1 MIPGTEPAVIT
12 RKLVT
17 ALLGLAAAACGGG
30 AETEYEPLVSAEAI
44 GAHVGVLAADS
55 LMGRGPGHEGGDR
68 AVAYIAGHFE
78 EHGLVAPE
86 GSYVQPVPM
95 IGNAPIAESAELSFT
110 GPQGTIAPEYLDGFV
125 LNPGHPDAID
135 VEGEGEL
142 VFVGYGIDAPE
153 AAWDDFAGADLA
165 GKFILILVNDPPA
178 TAAEPDLFG
187 GVAMTYYGRWTYKYE
202 EAARQGALGA
212 LIVHETGPAGYP
224 WSVVRGGF
232 SGEQFSL
239 PADPDA
245 PDPAAM
251 IGWISEDVARAALA
265 AGGHDFDELK
275 ARAGERGFTA
285 VPTGVVARGNLRARV
300 RRVETENVVGLVP
313 GTTRPDEYI
322 LVTSHYDHFGIGEPI
337 DGDSIYNGAYDN
349 ASGTALIME
358 MGRVLAAMDPGPE
371 RSVLFIATGAEE
383 QGLLGAQWYVQSPL
397 YPLER
402 TVAAVNFD
410 EANVWGETSDVS
422 ALGEER
428 SELGVVL
435 RRHIGH
441 VGYTITPEAEPEVGT
456 YFRSDHFPFARAGIP
471 ALYVKHGLQYVGRPE
486 GWGDSIQAD
495 YTANHYHA
503 PTDEIGPDWVF
514 TGAARDGTLAL
525 LTVLDLASSD
535 AWPNW
540 HEGQEFRAARDR
552 MMEGRTP

>member
-1 MIPGTEPAVIT
+1 MRRLA
-12 RKLVT
+12 T
-17 ALLGLAAAACGGG
+17 ALVGLAAAACQGGS
-30 AETEYEPLVSAEAI
+30 EPTYQPLVSSEA
-44 GAHVGVLAADS
+44 VGQHTRILASDS
-55 LMGRGPGHEGGDR
+55 MMGRGPGHAGGDM
-68 AVAYIAGHFE
+68 AVGYIAAHFE
-78 EHGLVAPE
+78 EHGLVAPA

-95 IGNAPIAESAELSFT
+95 IGNTPVAESAELTFT
-110 GPQGTIAPEYLDGFV
+110 GPRGTVTPGYLDDFV
-125 LNPGHPDAID
+125 LNPGYADAID
-135 VEGEGEL
+135 VTGEAEL
-142 VFVGYGIDAPE
+142 VFVGYGIEAPE
-153 AAWDDFAGADLA
+153 AGWDDFGGADVQ

-178 TAAEPDLFG
+178 TATEPDLFG

-212 LIVHETGPAGYP
+212 LVVHETGPAGYP

-239 PADPDA
+239 PPDPEA

-251 IGWISEDVARAALA
+251 IGWVSEDVARGVLA
-265 AGGHDFDELK
+265 VGGHDFDELK
-275 ARAGERGFTA
+275 ARAGQRGFTA
-285 VPTGVVARGNLRARV
+285 VPTGVVARARLQARV
-300 RRVETENVVGLVP
+300 RQVETANVVGLVP
-313 GTTRPDEYI
+313 GATRPEEYV
-322 LVTSHYDHFGIGEPI
+322 LVTSHYDHFGIGEAVE
-337 DGDSIYNGAYDN
+337 GDSVYNGAYDN

-358 MGRVLAAMDPGPE
+358 MARALADMEPGPD

-397 YPLER
+397 YPLDR

-410 EANVWGETSDVS
+410 EANVWGETSDISV
-422 ALGEER
+422 LGEER
-428 SELGVVL
+428 SELGAYL
-435 RRHIGH
+435 RRHIEH

-471 ALYVKHGLQYVGRPE
+471 ALYFKHGLQYVGRRA

-495 YTANHYHA
+495 YVANHYHA
-503 PTDEIGPDWVF
+503 PSDEVGADWTY

-525 LTVLDLASSD
+525 LTILDLANTD

-540 HEGQEFRAARDR
+540 HEGQEFKAARDE
-552 MMEGRTP
+552 MMRGHVR